1 MGVDNYEPRV
11 LHQLLE
17 YMHSYCAEIFADSS
31 LYAEHAGRPG
41 QLECE
46 DVQLSARL
54 KAQASQPHAPLLM
67 EQMARSRNSKSIA
80 APTVPNIQL
89 PNLKL
94 CLVEENWQLEPR
106 AKRQATASNGA
117 VASSA
122 AEGSGASSGG
132 PGRPAAPSALSSGRV
147 AFALPARSSS
157 GAFGDGRADKAG
169 SYVRAERDSGVTL
182 DATMHGNIGRFLN
195 HSCNPNLTK
204 RVVFPGPEPREAG
217 GAPYRLAFFAMRHIA
232 AMEELTYDYGYVNGS
247 VPGCFI
253 ACYCGADH
261 CSRRLL

>member
-1 MGVDNYEPRV
+1 MRPFGAPPKKHTNHRDGHPALFVRQTSALATFQRRKDRYRPSFGVPTQAACDEGRRLPACRCVMSAKRAPSAPSSSASTPNDAAALRTLLRSMGVDNYEPRV

-54 KAQASQPHAPLLM
+54 KAQASQSHAPLLM

-106 AKRQATASNGA
+106 VKRQATASNGGA
-117 VASSA
+117 ASSA

-157 GAFGDGRADKAG
+157 GASQQQPRPQSMETGD
-169 SYVRAERDSGVTL
+169 
-182 DATMHGNIGRFLN
+182 
-195 HSCNPNLTK
+195 
-204 RVVFPGPEPREAG
+204 
-217 GAPYRLAFFAMRHIA
+217 
-232 AMEELTYDYGYVNGS
+232 
-247 VPGCFI
+247 
-253 ACYCGADH
+253 
-261 CSRRLL
+261 